1 MCDFLFQNISNIFH
15 APTEVIETLQQLEP
29 YKAPKE
35 DLRVK
40 AGTADELDLNEN
52 GEVSIPDEQVIGK
65 SKDLFGDKV
74 YGDIDDKLNS
84 VIDSIV
90 SKKPENPER
99 ISLPISESCWRQRR
113 RTIGRSRQAELRLRY
128 EGFPTEEGR
137 TQDQGRCE

>member
-1 MCDFLFQNISNIFH
+1 MVELDAEQVLSIPRKIHSREVVRRGFMCDFLFQNISNIFH

-65 SKDLFGDKV
+65 SKDLFETKCMA
-74 YGDIDDKLNS
+74 
-84 VIDSIV
+84 
-90 SKKPENPER
+90 
-99 ISLPISESCWRQRR
+99 ISMTNLIP
-113 RTIGRSRQAELRLRY
+113 
-128 EGFPTEEGR
+128 
-137 TQDQGRCE
+137 

>member
-1 MCDFLFQNISNIFH
+1 M
-15 APTEVIETLQQLEP
+15 IETLQQLEP

-90 SKKPENPER
+90 SKKPENPEKEFPCR
-99 ISLPISESCWRQRR
+99 SPESCWRQRR
-113 RTIGRSRQAELRLRY
+113 RTIGRSRQAELRLRMKV
-128 EGFPTEEGR
+128 PNR
-137 TQDQGRCE
+137 RRSNARSRPM